1 MGTDLRVL
9 LVDDSRIFRA
19 ALQSALE
26 VLPWVRVAGSV
37 FSGEKALAL
46 LETTPVDLVLLD
58 MEMPGLC
65 GLDTL
70 HRIQKFNSLRCQSE
84 PVGVVI
90 VSAQNDSRC
99 DTVRQALSA
108 GAFAFVPKPVSKQP
122 GEVPKEELI
131 NSLRPVLERYR
142 AKVERLRVTNLNAPK
157 SAPKGLPDPQ
167 TPIPPDCASKFILP
181 KSGIRLPFN
190 PRAFCAVGIGVS
202 TGGPRALTQLVPGL
216 TQVLEVPILIVQH
229 MPVGFTAS
237 LADSLAKLVP
247 DWSCSEARHGEEIF
261 GKMIRV
267 APGGHHLEVRRLG
280 TKYFTELNTGAT
292 DCGCK
297 PAANVLFRSMASA
310 YGSKVAALVLTGMGC
325 DGTEGA
331 HDIRQAGGLVLAQ
344 DEPSCV
350 VWGMPG
356 SAVQAGVVHEVAPLE
371 RLPQVLS
378 DWSRRRDGA

>member
-19 ALQSALE
+19 ALQSALGSI
-26 VLPWVRVAGSV
+26 PWVRIAGSV

-58 MEMPGLC
+58 LEMPGM
-65 GLDTL
+65 GGMETL
-70 HRIQKFNSLRCQSE
+70 RHILKINGQKCHTD

-90 VSAQNDSRC
+90 VSAQNDPKSDC
-99 DTVRQALSA
+99 VRQALAA
-108 GAFAFVPKPVSKQP
+108 GAFAFVPKPVSQQP
-122 GEVPKEELI
+122 GEIPTEDLL
-131 NSLRPVLERYR
+131 NALRPVLERYR
-142 AKVERLRVTNLNAPK
+142 AKVERHRVANLNAPK
-157 SAPKGLPDPQ
+157 PSSKNCCDPV
-167 TPIPPDCASKFILP
+167 TPVPAGCSSKVMQP
-181 KSGIRLPFN
+181 KSGILFPFN
-190 PRAFCAVGIGVS
+190 SKAFGAVGIGVS

-216 TQVLEVPILIVQH
+216 VQLLDVPILIVQH

-247 DWSCSEARHGEEIF
+247 GWSCSEAKHGEEIS

-280 TKYFTELNTGAT
+280 TRFFTELNTGAT

-310 YGSKVAALVLTGMGC
+310 YGAKAAVLVLTGMGC

-331 HDIRQAGGLVLAQ
+331 HEIRQAGGLVLAQ

-371 RLPQVLS
+371 RLPMVLS
-378 DWSRRRDGA
+378 EWSRRRDGA